1 MIATKLKGCLEEFR
15 HAQHRELKVQIS
27 SAFARVCGGA
37 RAAAAAAAVGG
48 TLQMGDRSV
57 VDAQDDMAAASKI
70 DGADA
75 PVAEGTPTSSVE
87 STPEHEMQDASSE
100 QPSQPQKRKG
110 GRKPVSSVK
119 F

>member
-1 MIATKLKGCLEEFR
+1 
-15 HAQHRELKVQIS
+15 
-27 SAFARVCGGA
+27 
-37 RAAAAAAAVGG
+37 
-48 TLQMGDRSV
+48 MGDRSV